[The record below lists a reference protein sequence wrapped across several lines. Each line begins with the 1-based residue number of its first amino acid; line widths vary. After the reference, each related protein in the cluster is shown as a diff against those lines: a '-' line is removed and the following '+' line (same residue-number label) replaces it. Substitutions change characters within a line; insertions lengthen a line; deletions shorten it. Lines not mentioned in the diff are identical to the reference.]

1 MKVDYN
7 SNTKQYELSDEQ
19 GVLSSDE
26 SLEALS
32 ARHGVGGDEDEEI
45 LPNSEDFH
53 DENST

>member
-19 GVLSSDE
+19 GVLDSDE
-26 SLEALS
+26 SFEALS